1 MAVITDKSGMS
12 THKTTRMNLHSREIL
27 SSIAKSQHDRQWII
41 FAFQLLYVGNA
52 IFVYHFT
59 RNIPWSRW
67 LQRASFYPFAIY
79 LIFAIWCL
87 VRSRI
92 KALKTYEV
100 VASMALDFWICA
112 NVLSS
117 FKSISIG
124 NTLVSAMGGVAD
136 FSPET
141 FFTFVFPLITLRCL
155 HFTPLYVIL
164 AGGMATLVWLNHLLL
179 RIYTPGGP
187 VSHVSTLHLV
197 TASAD
202 KLASIG
208 VVTFVLVICVREAR
222 RHLLNATIRAAAG
235 RSLTRMVGS
244 DVAKEVLFSRKN
256 LTPGKGRR
264 ETAAILM
271 IDLQDFTQIAY
282 HADPSDVL
290 SLLAKYQQMVEP
302 VITKNGGHIDKF
314 MGDGIL
320 AHFGAIDPSF
330 TFAAGALRCMEG
342 LLIKMDQWNDERR
355 LAGKTPLYYRMSCDI
370 GTVVVGLVGGESK
383 VEFTLI
389 GDPVNIAAKLEKHSK
404 KLDARALTT
413 LRAFKMAENQGFAP
427 LRPIQVQHN
436 CAVEGIADPL
446 DLVVIAKQQ
455 RHSSKIKLKKAS

>member
-1 MAVITDKSGMS
+1 
-12 THKTTRMNLHSREIL
+12 
-27 SSIAKSQHDRQWII
+27 
-41 FAFQLLYVGNA
+41 
-52 IFVYHFT
+52 
-59 RNIPWSRW
+59 
-67 LQRASFYPFAIY
+67 
-79 LIFAIWCL
+79 
-87 VRSRI
+87 
-92 KALKTYEV
+92 
-100 VASMALDFWICA
+100 
-112 NVLSS
+112 
-117 FKSISIG
+117 
-124 NTLVSAMGGVAD
+124 
-136 FSPET
+136 
-141 FFTFVFPLITLRCL
+141 
-155 HFTPLYVIL
+155 
-164 AGGMATLVWLNHLLL
+164 
-179 RIYTPGGP
+179 
-187 VSHVSTLHLV
+187 
-197 TASAD
+197 
-202 KLASIG
+202 
-208 VVTFVLVICVREAR
+208 
-222 RHLLNATIRAAAG
+222 
-235 RSLTRMVGS
+235 
-244 DVAKEVLFSRKN
+244 
-256 LTPGKGRR
+256 
-264 ETAAILM
+264 M